1 MTNNTRLPVFLL
13 TGFLGSGKTTLLN
26 QLVKQPELT
35 RTLIIINEFG
45 TVSLDHLLVSHTS
58 DDTIIELASGCLC
71 CTIRGDL
78 AKTLRDITGASPAR
92 ASAVSIG

>member
-1 MTNNTRLPVFLL
+1 MQSPKQLARLPVFLL

-26 QLVKQPELT
+26 QLVKQPEFAK
-35 RTLIIINEFG
+35 TLIIINEFG
-45 TVSLDHLLVSHTS
+45 AVSLDHLLVSHAS

-78 AKTLRDITGASPAR
+78 AKTLRDSH
-92 ASAVSIG
+92 